1 MKAGAT
7 VVRGPMGFGAD
18 SRIHTVKTRRL
29 SEDVPMIVEIVDTQV
44 RIAEM
49 ISHFERMVRGRLVTI
64 EDLGVLIDSPSGKV
78 P

>member
-1 MKAGAT
+1 
-7 VVRGPMGFGAD
+7 
-18 SRIHTVKTRRL
+18 
-29 SEDVPMIVEIVDTQV
+29 MIVEIVDTQV